1 MSTEISAKAF
11 VILRFLSQVINADSV
26 VGHSENEFDVIKDK
40 FAQLQQ
46 FLTPAEKR
54 VVVDV
59 VKAAILLTAGF
70 IEVIDDP
77 TRFDE
82 IKHGHRW
89 SKIDQQHLGIILS
102 QMLGVENFAR
112 IGEEITRADYQ
123 RAKELL
129 PIAAQASVQ
138 LDALAQL
145 ANVLGRDIDAPSVQ
159 AMTRVTKDPV
169 DGGKQLLYRG
179 IKDIS
184 PRKILVATQ
193 IGSIWRNTRGVSTS
207 IDFATAWDFASS
219 ISIHGFSSST
229 ASIIFTIKNETEA
242 GIDMKGMSN
251 FAYEEE
257 VILSGNLR
265 INSWRYDCDLEIATG
280 SSEYSYVIVCDEA
293 GSVTLTISA
302 VGYDNE
308 FVRQMSLSEGQQ
320 VIMDLLSF
328 NANAVNP
335 PYYEEAVPVIY
346 ADGSVVKGI
355 DSFTRTSVDIL
366 GVNAT
371 MEKERNMKAKTLASR
386 LGRLR
391 KPKK

>member
-11 VILRFLSQVINADSV
+11 VILRFLSQIINANDVS
-26 VGHSENEFDVIKDK
+26 GHSENELDVVKDK

-46 FLTPAEKR
+46 FLNPAEKR

-59 VKAAILLTAGF
+59 VKAAILLTAGY

-77 TRFDE
+77 TRFNG
-82 IKHGHRW
+82 IRHGHQWR
-89 SKIDQQHLGIILS
+89 SIDQQALGPILS

-112 IGEEITRADYQ
+112 TGEEITRADYQ

-129 PIAAQASVQ
+129 PIAAQASAQ
-138 LDALAQL
+138 LDALSQL
-145 ANVLGRDIDAPSVQ
+145 ANVLGRDVDAPSVQ

-169 DGGKQLLYRG
+169 DGGEQLLYRG

-193 IGSIWRNTRGVSTS
+193 IGSTWRNTRGVSTS

-219 ISIHGFSSST
+219 ISLHGFSSST

-265 INSWRYDCDLEIATG
+265 INSWRYDCDLEIING
-280 SSEYSYVIVCDEA
+280 SSEYSYVIVCDEG
-293 GSVTLTISA
+293 GSVTLTISE
-302 VGYDNE
+302 VGSDNK
-308 FVRQMSLSEGQQ
+308 FVRQMSLGEGQQ

-328 NANAVNP
+328 DTNGVNP
-335 PYYEEAVPVIY
+335 PYYEEAVPEIY
-346 ADGSVVKGI
+346 ADGSVVRGI
-355 DSFTRTSVDIL
+355 DSFRRSSVDIL

-371 MEKERNMKAKTLASR
+371 MERERNMKAKTLASR